1 MFTEET
7 AAQLSDVIEGV
18 KDDFENAIP
27 LEFERVDEGTIVVAS
42 PRNGV
47 FGWTLR

>member
-18 KDDFENAIP
+18 KDDENAIP
-27 LEFERVDEGTIVVAS
+27 LEFDRVDEGTIAVSS